1 MNNQP
6 TGKTLKSDLLL
17 LLTAAIWGFAFV
29 AQRVGM
35 DYIGP
40 YLFNGIRFLLGAS
53 VLLPLILLKK
63 QHTDHRLLLKA
74 GLTSGLL
81 LFFGSSLQQLGITTT
96 TAGNAGFITGI
107 YVVIVPFLGL
117 MLYKKPN
124 TANLFG
130 ALLAIIGLY
139 LLTNT
144 SSLLS
149 INLGDLYVLLG
160 AFFWAAHVHSIGL
173 YSPKLNP
180 LRLAFVQYLIC
191 SLLSL
196 FVALLI
202 EPINSQAISQ
212 ATLPI
217 LYGGIMS
224 VGIAYSLQVVAQ
236 QHSPPTHSAI
246 ILSLESVFA
255 AIGGILLLHEAWSPT
270 TLLGAALM
278 LLAVF
283 ISQLQKPSKKQR
295 QLYT

>member
-63 QHTDHRLLLKA
+63 QHTDYRLLLKA

-96 TAGNAGFITGI
+96 TAGNAGFITGL

-124 TANLFG
+124 KGNLLG

-149 INLGDLYVLLG
+149 INIGDLYVLLG

-191 SLLSL
+191 ALLSL

-212 ATLPI
+212 ATPAI

-278 LLAVF
+278 LAAVF
-283 ISQLQKPSKKQR
+283 ISQLKKPSKKQR
-295 QLYT
+295 LLYT

>member
-1 MNNQP
+1 MKKQP
-6 TGKTLKSDLLL
+6 TGKTLQSDLLL

-63 QHTDHRLLLKA
+63 QTTNHRLLLKA
-74 GLTSGLL
+74 GLSSGIL

-96 TAGNAGFITGI
+96 TAGNAGFITGL

-117 MLYKKPN
+117 MLYKKP
-124 TANLFG
+124 TKANVFG
-130 ALLAIIGLY
+130 AVLAITGLY

-144 SSLLS
+144 SSLLN
-149 INLGDLYVLLG
+149 INIGDLYVLLG

-173 YSPKLNP
+173 YSPKLNS
-180 LRLAFVQYLIC
+180 LQLAFVQYLIC
-191 SLLSL
+191 AGLSL
-196 FVALLI
+196 VLAFFV
-202 EPINSQAISQ
+202 EPINPDAIVS
-212 ATLPI
+212 AGLPI

-224 VGIAYSLQVVAQ
+224 VGIAYSLQVIAQ

-255 AIGGILLLHEAWSPT
+255 AIGGILLLHESWSPT

-278 LLAVF
+278 LAAVF
-283 ISQLQKPSKKQR
+283 ISQLQKPFKKRR